1 MLGGRRKLP
10 VLAEIAGPASGETR
24 AWSLRRADLN
34 ALAKPLG
41 ELEERR
47 LVLVAGAEASV
58 AALAL
63 ASAAA
68 ASGRRTA
75 LLECD
80 MAHPRL
86 AADLGLAPVPGLHEY
101 LRWEATAPQI
111 LQPLV
116 LAGPAS
122 AAASGP
128 LVCIVAGRPGSD
140 PGTLFGLESFRHATA
155 KLRGAY
161 ELTVVIAPPPG
172 TAGGA
177 LEEVATGVDAVL
189 AATSSQGLSGPAGR
203 QLRAELRRLRTPALG
218 AIAITGTAAAEDSQR
233 S

>member
-1 MLGGRRKLP
+1 MRGGRRTLP
-10 VLAEIAGPASGETR
+10 VLAEISGPAPGESR
-24 AWSLRRADLN
+24 AWSLRRADFE

-41 ELEERR
+41 KLGERR
-47 LVLVAGAEASV
+47 LVLIAGAEAQP

-63 ASAAA
+63 AGAAA

-80 MAHPRL
+80 LAHPRL
-86 AADLGLAPVPGLHEY
+86 AGDLGLAPVPGLHEY

-122 AAASGP
+122 AAATQS
-128 LVCIVAGRPGSD
+128 LVCIVAGRPSPD
-140 PGTLFGLESFRHATA
+140 PGALVALDSFRHASA

-161 ELTVVIAPPPG
+161 ELTVAIAPSPG
-172 TAGGA
+172 AADGA
-177 LEEVATGVDAVL
+177 LEAVAAGVDAVI

-203 QLRAELRRLRTPALG
+203 QLRSGLRRLSVPTLG
-218 AIAITGTAAAEDSQR
+218 VIAVAGASAG
-233 S
+233 